1 MYRYLIVAGALLLA
15 SCSEKKVAADTKA
28 AATPVEA
35 YRVVS
40 MPFVEE
46 ISYATLTEPAAQV
59 ELAFRTG
66 GEVTS
71 LHRVGGRLL
80 EPGDAVAAG
89 TVLASLRVTEYQARL
104 RAAEA
109 QVGDM
114 LAAKGS
120 AEAQLAE
127 AKASLV
133 QAEADLRRGEALFA
147 AQAMTRAELDGVKAR
162 AEGGRARVDAARRN
176 VDGFEARINSARA
189 ARDESTV
196 PLDDTKLLAPFDA
209 VVVARRIEK
218 GSTVAAG
225 TVAYVLADMRQVK
238 VTFGVPD
245 VALGQFGVGAAVK
258 ARFEALPEQVFTS
271 RVTAVAPVADA
282 ATRLFRVQG
291 MIANPGVKVKAGM
304 VGSVTLESAPRKD
317 LPAVPLRAVR
327 RGEAGA
333 FAVMTIA
340 NNKLVARPVTLGPTQ
355 GTMVAIAAGLATG
368 EVIVADGAP
377 RLKAGDEVRF

>member
-1 MYRYLIVAGALLLA
+1 MYRYLFVVGALLLA
-15 SCSEKKVAADTKA
+15 GCGEKKVAADTKA

-71 LHRVGGRLL
+71 LHRVGGQLL

-340 NNKLVARPVTLGPTQ
+340 NNKLVARQVTLGPTQ
-355 GTMVAIAAGLATG
+355 GTMVGIATGLAAG